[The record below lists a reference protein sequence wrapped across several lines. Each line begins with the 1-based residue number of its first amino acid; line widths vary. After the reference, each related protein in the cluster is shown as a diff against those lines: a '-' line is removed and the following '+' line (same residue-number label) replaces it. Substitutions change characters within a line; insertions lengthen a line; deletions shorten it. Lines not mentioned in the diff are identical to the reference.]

1 MGSSFAGLEI
11 GRTGLMVAQVGL
23 DVTSHNISNVDT
35 KGYSRQRVVSTA
47 FDPFGVIGRAFPAS
61 DALVGGGVRVKIL
74 DQIRSAYLD
83 RRFRTESTLN
93 AYWQKRTE
101 GLSYI
106 ESYFDNVNEKTSIN
120 YSIAEFFRA
129 VKIVAEDAVEN
140 PPRTLLR
147 DAGLDLIQQFSSIYD
162 GLIDLQDAQNTA
174 VKVIVGD
181 INRIAAEI
189 VELNKSIYGFE
200 LTGHVAN
207 DLRDKRN
214 LLLDDLSSLIDI
226 KYDEYS
232 DGKGH
237 TKLSVTI
244 GGEELLNHDK
254 AWEVDVVLHKNNIPG
269 EADVWAPAWKD
280 MRTEPDT
287 AAQLFIYDVFG
298 ADTGLTLYNKSGV
311 DYDNITNPA
320 EKEALVAK
328 AKQLMKLFAANTPE
342 WEDVVD
348 DMGVFIGLPQPAKGY
363 FDELNAMLGGVLY
376 VFPMDPVAA
385 NDCIHTG
392 VGVNGQILIHPCL
405 GDKAE
410 TIVGALK
417 LDGAKDKPYDPNPFI
432 VTGGELKAY
441 MDLRDGLGAFNNAG
455 VPIPNDVSGIPYYI
469 ELMNN
474 LARAIVIEVNKIHRE
489 GYTDHPTEGSTNGV
503 NFFNM
508 DQALI
513 WQSVAGETLVPDG
526 EGGWYLA
533 DAAGLLILDVDDNPQ
548 PVDPTDP
555 ASGFYSRWTNDAGD
569 VLWLLPDPDFG
580 WVDTSSGPPIP
591 IDPYNEGYE
600 QDFNVTWI
608 TAKNIS
614 LSAEVIE
621 SVYNIACSSVLVER
635 GANGGDKETLQSGN
649 NENMNALYKLFEM
662 KNLVLPDKP
671 DGTPGVSIG
680 SLDGYATS
688 IRFDIAN
695 TLNFAKKTLDTSVT
709 LTLAAENQRLS
720 VSGVSLDEEMVNLVK
735 YQHAYN
741 GAARVITVM
750 DEMLDKL
757 INGTGRVGL

>member
-1 MGSSFAGLEI
+1 MGVAFAGLEI
-11 GRTGLMVAQVGL
+11 GRTGLMVAQAGL
-23 DVTSHNISNVDT
+23 DVTSHNIANVDT
-35 KGYSRQRVVSTA
+35 KGYTRQRIVSTA
-47 FDPFGVIGRAFPAS
+47 YDPFGIIGKALPAS

-83 RRFRTESTLN
+83 RRFRTENTLN
-93 AYWQKRTE
+93 AYWQKRME

-129 VKIVAEDAVEN
+129 VKIVAEDTVEN

-147 DAGLDLIQQFSSIYD
+147 DAGLDLIQQFNSIYD

-181 INRIAAEI
+181 INRIANEI

-200 LTGHVAN
+200 ISGHVAN

-226 KYDEYS
+226 KYEEYS

-237 TKLSVTI
+237 TKLLVTI

-254 AWEVDVVLHKNNIPG
+254 AWEVDVVPQKNNIPG
-269 EADVWAPAWKD
+269 EADVWMPVWKD
-280 MRTEPDT
+280 MRTEPD
-287 AAQLFIYDVFG
+287 AAAKLFIYDIFG
-298 ADTGLTLYNKSGV
+298 TDTGLKLYNKSGIE
-311 DYDNITNPA
+311 YDNITSPT
-320 EKEALVAK
+320 EKEALVAR

-342 WEDVVD
+342 WKDVVD
-348 DMGVFIGLPQPAKGY
+348 GSGVFIGLPQPAKSY
-363 FDELNAMLGGVLY
+363 FDELNAMLGGSLD

-385 NDCIHTG
+385 ADCIHTG
-392 VGVNGQILIHPCL
+392 IGVDGLILIHPCL

-410 TIVGALK
+410 TVVGK
-417 LDGAKDKPYDPNPFI
+417 IMLDGATEKPYDPNPFI

-441 MDLRDGLGAFNNAG
+441 MDLRDGLGTDAAA
-455 VPIPNDVSGIPYYI
+455 PYDVNGIPYYV

-474 LARAIVIEVNKIHRE
+474 LARAIVVEVNKIHRE

-508 DQALI
+508 EHALI
-513 WQSVAGETLVPDG
+513 WQSVTGDTLVPDG

-533 DAAGLLILDVDDNPQ
+533 DSTGELILDMDDKPQ

-555 ASGFYSRWTNDAGD
+555 AAGFYSRWTKESGGVTE
-569 VLWLLPDPDFG
+569 VLWLLPDPVSG
-580 WVDTSSGPPIP
+580 WVDMSSGTGVA

-600 QDFNVTWI
+600 QDFNVSWI

-614 LSAEVIE
+614 LSAEVLE
-621 SVYNIACSSVLVER
+621 SVYNVACSSVLVER
-635 GANGGDKETLQSGN
+635 GTNGGDKETLQSGN

-662 KNLVLPDKP
+662 KNLVLPAKP
-671 DGTPGVSIG
+671 GETTGVSIG

-695 TLNFAKKTLDTSVT
+695 TLSFAKKTLDTSIT
-709 LTLAAENQRLS
+709 LTLAAENQRLA
-720 VSGVSLDEEMVNLVK
+720 VSGVSLDEEMVNMVK